1 MMVTTGSKFF
11 FAVTAILGGILS
23 LELVIRLLSPGT
35 YIFGLDT
42 MQSIVM
48 VSAMLA
54 CAFLGGLL
62 VAFRDSETP
71 ADSTLAAAPHVS
83 SSVWPVVAGIAITL
97 MALGLVTDKRIFGV
111 GFVVLLASGFE
122 WMIAGWADKASADP
136 AYNASVRSRFL
147 HPIEFPALGALII
160 GAIMFGFSRIML
172 SLNETGAIILFAVVG
187 TIILLVAVGLASR
200 TSFSRQKLAGVLG
213 VGVIA
218 IAAFS
223 ILGISRGEHKAEEN
237 IPEVEKKASNAV
249 ANKANTLAS
258 VNATAAGIEFRHD
271 SAVLDQLLVPRA
283 LNTNLMF
290 RNDTGEKAQ
299 LIVESVKVVTDT
311 EGKTTL
317 DKVEYTTEYIGNGK
331 SKLLTI
337 NIPKAS
343 AQDKPYKIVVKLES
357 GKTVDA
363 SFGVR

>member
-48 VSAMLA
+48 ASAMLA

-62 VAFRDSETP
+62 VAFRDSEAP
-71 ADSTLAAAPHVS
+71 AEATVAAMPHVS
-83 SSVWPVVAGIAITL
+83 SSVWPVVSGIAITL

-111 GFVVLLASGFE
+111 GFAVLLASSFE

-200 TSFSRQKLAGVLG
+200 TSFSRQMLAGVLG
-213 VGVIA
+213 VGVIT

-223 ILGISRGEHKAEEN
+223 IVGISRGEHTAEEN

-283 LNTNLMF
+283 LSTSLMF

-299 LIVESVKVVTDT
+299 LVVESVKVVTDKDGNAKEEKDEFAT
-311 EGKTTL
+311 EF
-317 DKVEYTTEYIGNGK
+317 IGDGK

-343 AQDKPYKIVVKLES
+343 TADKPYRIMVKLES
-357 GKTVDA
+357 GKSIDA
-363 SFGVR
+363 TFGVR